1 MQKVRADYNDF
12 ATHVTKAAMKMIS
25 TQEPTQKVLAELQS
39 ELERSVPLK

>member
-1 MQKVRADYNDF
+1 
-12 ATHVTKAAMKMIS
+12 MKMIS